1 MSGKPKR
8 NNALQLRTLDAIA
21 EYKMVSSNANLDGT
35 YVNQNKSRNSQV
47 GESNTGNGAPQ
58 RMSSGRLPQIGE
70 QNDH

>member
-1 MSGKPKR
+1 MPKR

-21 EYKMVSSNANLDGT
+21 EYKLVNSNHNLDGT
-35 YVNQNKSRNSQV
+35 YVNMNQNKSRNSQV
-47 GESNTGNGAPQ
+47 CESNTGNGAPQ